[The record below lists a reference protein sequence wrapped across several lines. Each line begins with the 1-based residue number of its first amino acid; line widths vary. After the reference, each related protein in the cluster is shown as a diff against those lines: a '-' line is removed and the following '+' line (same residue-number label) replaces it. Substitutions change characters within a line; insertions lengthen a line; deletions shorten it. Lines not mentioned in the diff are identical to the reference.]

1 MEMLTSLEKLDL
13 VQGILLLATPLL
25 QLGDLDLLSKLLE
38 ISLSSCFGRGLFARR
53 LVDQLALDLAHVFV
67 ALDHLG
73 KVICRTREGNTFLLE
88 ESTSLGDSIQG
99 LLVEGKFT
107 VEVVID
113 VGDLGGG
120 VADNGLVL
128 GEGELG
134 GESKG
139 LYGA

>member
-1 MEMLTSLEKLDL
+1 MLTSLEKLDL
-13 VQGILLLATPLL
+13 VQSILLLTTSLL

-38 ISLSSCFGRGLFARR
+38 ISLSSCFGGSLFACR
-53 LVDQLALDLAHVFV
+53 LVDQLALDLAHVLV

-73 KVICRTREGNTFLLE
+73 KVVCRAGERHTFLLE
-88 ESTSLGDSIQG
+88 KTAGLGNSIQR

-107 VEVVID
+107 VEVVIN
-113 VGDLGGG
+113 VGDLGGCI
-120 VADNGLVL
+120 ANDGLVL